1 MRREELLAAP
11 PRPAGRLVPLERGWV
26 LPLVGAGASLLPL
39 GRGWASP
46 LDGGGSPP
54 FRRRVRREQRL
65 RPAGRVVT
73 LESGW
78 VLPLDGGGSSLL
90 PLGRGWVSRLEG
102 ANSQPLEYVARL
114 VFRFADSWCTR
125 AAEFFKNKC

>member
-11 PRPAGRLVPLERGWV
+11 PR
-26 LPLVGAGASLLPL
+26 
-39 GRGWASP
+39 
-46 LDGGGSPP
+46 
-54 FRRRVRREQRL
+54 
-65 RPAGRVVT
+65 GRVVT

-78 VLPLDGGGSSLL
+78 VLPLDGGGSSLLPLGRGWVSPLDGGGSSFLPLDGGGSSLL

-114 VFRFADSWCTR
+114 VFFVWPIRSCVHVR
-125 AAEFFKNKC
+125 ASEFFKKC